1 MFHYLEFPKPP
12 SKLLMV
18 SSYHSIAHERKFT
31 ETESNTLCVL
41 LLFTHCLGLLLQVLC
56 LQGKGM
62 KTKKWKKQGKIKPMI
77 TQRLTHQCS
86 QQVVFN
92 SYKTGNSPNSHIRR
106 WMHKKTAAYLCLRIP
121 LRNKKE
127 DSNVCNRT
135 NDPQDNVEWKKSC
148 KKKKNTVLFHLC
160 KSLENAN
167 QSIVTQGSS
176 PVAQC

>member
-1 MFHYLEFPKPP
+1 MKENSQKQNP
-12 SKLLMV
+12 
-18 SSYHSIAHERKFT
+18 I
-31 ETESNTLCVL
+31 LCVS
-41 LLFTHCLGLLLQVLC
+41 FCCLPTAWGYSFRYSVFREKEWRQRNE
-56 LQGKGM
+56 
-62 KTKKWKKQGKIKPMI
+62 KKQGKIKPMI